1 MTSDD
6 PLERTRGE
14 LSDRIGRLDATLASL
29 RADRRVDMAD
39 DEHDPEGA
47 TLSAEWSRLS
57 GLRSVAERER
67 REVDAAI
74 ERRNAGVYGVCI
86 DCGRPIP
93 LERLQARPTATRCV
107 VCAERATR

>member
-6 PLERTRGE
+6 PLERSRAE
-14 LSDRIGRLDATLASL
+14 LSDRVERLDATLASL
-29 RADRRVDMAD
+29 RADRQVDNAD

-57 GLRSVAERER
+57 GLRTDAERER
-67 REVDAAI
+67 REVEAAI
-74 ERRNAGVYGVCI
+74 ERRSAGDYGICA
-86 DCGRPIP
+86 DCGQPIP

-107 VCAERATR
+107 VCAGRVTR

>member
-1 MTSDD
+1 MTPAD
-6 PLERTRGE
+6 PLERSLAE
-14 LSDRIGRLDATLASL
+14 LSGRIERLDATLAAL
-29 RADRRVDMAD
+29 RADRQGDNAD

-57 GLRSVAERER
+57 GLRADAERER
-67 REVDAAI
+67 REVESAI
-74 ERRNAGVYGVCI
+74 ERRTAGAYGICA

-107 VCAERATR
+107 VCAST